1 MRLRIHTSDFP
12 ELVIERDDPRMFYP
26 TNGLFKEHSVTLNNR
41 LGRGYYKEIYFDG
54 IHIGHGNA
62 SLSQQTLVD
71 FDSQYETVE
80 MHFSLKGFSR
90 SNNHN
95 MAQKID
101 FSPCQHNIIY
111 ANHLKGTMEWNDD
124 GLQIFEINLQPAFFA
139 KYLPEDHFFQS
150 FKKAIEKGSSC
161 LIQNEN
167 NWITNEMYEII
178 HAIIHCNRTG
188 IYKKMYLEAKVIELL
203 LLQLEQ
209 IQDINTSATSS
220 KLRKKDIDKLYAVR
234 EFIIQNMAA
243 PHTLNDLAHQVG
255 TNEQTLKKGFRE
267 LFNTTVFGFWN
278 DLKMDEARKML
289 QDNGMSVSE
298 VSDAVGYKNPQHFTT
313 AFKRKFGIVPSHLKR
328 D

>member
-1 MRLRIHTSDFP
+1 MTLRIHTSDFP

-101 FSPCQHNIIY
+101 FSPRQHNIIY

-124 GLQIFEINLQPAFFA
+124 SLQIFEINLQPAFSQNI
-139 KYLPEDHFFQS
+139 YLKIIS
-150 FKKAIEKGSSC
+150 FS
-161 LIQNEN
+161 L
-167 NWITNEMYEII
+167 
-178 HAIIHCNRTG
+178 
-188 IYKKMYLEAKVIELL
+188 
-203 LLQLEQ
+203 
-209 IQDINTSATSS
+209 
-220 KLRKKDIDKLYAVR
+220 
-234 EFIIQNMAA
+234 
-243 PHTLNDLAHQVG
+243 
-255 TNEQTLKKGFRE
+255 LKK
-267 LFNTTVFGFWN
+267 L
-278 DLKMDEARKML
+278 LKMVL
-289 QDNGMSVSE
+289 HV
-298 VSDAVGYKNPQHFTT
+298 
-313 AFKRKFGIVPSHLKR
+313 
-328 D
+328 